1 MNWKRDLSALKK
13 GSGFSYRLVHRIN
26 QVRLKGMNKGN
37 VIKLSFSAQKGYSY
51 WKFVTQK
58 CL

>member
-1 MNWKRDLSALKK
+1 MIVIHKFYAELPEK
-13 GSGFSYRLVHRIN
+13 N
-26 QVRLKGMNKGN
+26 QQVEMDSN